1 VPANRR
7 PGFDEQLTLTMES
20 CALRI
25 KLLEDTTQSGAGNKP
40 ADAAAIRE
48 WVRRAIACDDAA
60 SLRYAEAKLVASVE
74 AEAKQPSSGP
84 QQDKLASMKV
94 SMKDVAAQ
102 LARTDWPLK
111 QQLERERLAVLVRE
125 WVAQELQELNEI
137 ARIQFAD
144 NGDLDKRIEMQKEL
158 LKRVS
163 GMLGERE
170 ALAVG
175 EEAWVVK
182 EPEGGSFWK
191 SIGELQARADAI
203 VKLNES
209 KDLPDAV
216 EKDVKASFVGAPLM
230 VVPVKYQPP
239 SAGGAPAVEVRL
251 QPIAMAQQE
260 LVADILDSRIVS
272 MDLDPS
278 RIKDPKGPSYVAD
291 LASAERCNSLLD
303 GVGKVLG
310 DRYASKVRLRTAEF
324 AIAKELTR
332 PSPSVQALK
341 NGFDTV
347 ATCAV
352 DLPLSNWVLPS
363 LARSSAAPGIA
374 SSVLSAIVGMK
385 ATPDVRQGYAE
396 AFIGALDLAL
406 LDHAQAKDLI
416 AVAAGSSEVSLLPM
430 VAKGLEPMQDKAMA
444 VAEKVLANKD
454 DLDAQGGLKDWA
466 TRIQAWLT
474 ASQWTDAQGV
484 PHDYGVTM
492 SQRTLKQAYEDMRH
506 GKLVSPALRVLQE
519 IGSGNSP
526 SAGLR
531 EVAKA
536 VANHV
541 ELADQWKL
549 KPVYFQEGA
558 DKRLCKV
565 LLAQEEWT
573 VNDVAGVIAA
583 AVGAAKEELVR
594 DAQGED
600 FPYRMDGSLKVV
612 PRKASPNEIT
622 TTGLQI
628 VKKQHASHI
637 VRAAGLRLP
646 TKAEWAEAHRPL
658 TELVAAGEG
667 GPKRSMLDLILQD
680 NGNKPKWVEDWSAS
694 SLRSFD
700 DITPNEEEFV
710 GLGYGVRE
718 WLEDD
723 DVPAGLSNQFPS
735 PRDRQREAR
744 PADTGIRPA
753 LDPYPQDLLK
763 ALAAKN

>member
-1 VPANRR
+1 
-7 PGFDEQLTLTMES
+7 
-20 CALRI
+20 
-25 KLLEDTTQSGAGNKP
+25 
-40 ADAAAIRE
+40 
-48 WVRRAIACDDAA
+48 
-60 SLRYAEAKLVASVE
+60 
-74 AEAKQPSSGP
+74 
-84 QQDKLASMKV
+84 
-94 SMKDVAAQ
+94 MKDVVAQ
-102 LARTDWPLK
+102 LARTDWSLK

-125 WVAQELQELNEI
+125 WVLEELDAMIAGIQSADSGEL
-137 ARIQFAD
+137 
-144 NGDLDKRIEMQKEL
+144 GKRIDKQKKL
-158 LKRVS
+158 LTRVS
-163 GMLGERE
+163 GLLGERK

-175 EEAWVVK
+175 EEAWVVA

-203 VKLNES
+203 VKLNDS

-416 AVAAGSSEVSLLPM
+416 AVAAGSSEVSMLPM

-519 IGSGNSP
+519 IGGGNSP

-536 VANHV
+536 VADHV
-541 ELADQWKL
+541 ALAKNWNL
-549 KPVYFQEGA
+549 RPVFFNENNDAGV
-558 DKRLCKV
+558 CKV
-565 LLAQEEWT
+565 LLSQKEWT
-573 VNDVAGVIAA
+573 FADVATAMRGAE
-583 AVGAAKEELVR
+583 GAAKTHLEV
-594 DAQGED
+594 DVTQPD
-600 FPYRMDGSLKVV
+600 FPYSLSGALKTELPADEAGVN
-612 PRKASPNEIT
+612 RN
-622 TTGLQI
+622 TGLMLRKKEYAEDI
-628 VKKQHASHI
+628 VA
-637 VRAAGLRLP
+637 AAGLRLP
-646 TKAEWAEAHRPL
+646 SRTEWKQARSGL
-658 TELVAAGEG
+658 KQ
-667 GPKRSMLDLILQD
+667 PKEPPSST
-680 NGNKPKWVEDWSAS
+680 DWSAE
-694 SLRSFD
+694 SLRFTGD
-700 DITPNEEEFV
+700 CTDLPGEFI
-710 GLGYGVRE
+710 GLEYGVRE
-718 WLEDD
+718 WLADSLE
-723 DVPAGLSNQFPS
+723 PAGNSSSFRLEESNKNEKA
-735 PRDRQREAR
+735 RER
-744 PADTGIRPA
+744 DTGIRPA
-753 LDPYPQDLLK
+753 LDPYPELLRK
-763 ALAAKN
+763 ACESGR